1 MSGFRLSSTV
11 LAAPDPRALAV
22 FYRALLDWETRDDE
36 PDWVVLKPRG
46 TGQGAAT
53 GLAFQREADH
63 VPPRW
68 PATAADQQMQAHLDI
83 GVPDLA
89 AGVARAEEL
98 GAVQAATQPQED
110 VRVMI
115 DPAGHPFCLFLDPLG
130 DPTGA

>member
-1 MSGFRLSSTV
+1 MIGFRLSSTV
-11 LAAPDPRALAV
+11 LAAPDPRALAA

-46 TGQGAAT
+46 TGHGAAT
-53 GLAFQREADH
+53 GG
-63 VPPRW
+63 
-68 PATAADQQMQAHLDI
+68 DQQMQAHLDI

-98 GAVQAATQPQED
+98 GAVQAATQPQDD
-110 VRVMI
+110 VRVML